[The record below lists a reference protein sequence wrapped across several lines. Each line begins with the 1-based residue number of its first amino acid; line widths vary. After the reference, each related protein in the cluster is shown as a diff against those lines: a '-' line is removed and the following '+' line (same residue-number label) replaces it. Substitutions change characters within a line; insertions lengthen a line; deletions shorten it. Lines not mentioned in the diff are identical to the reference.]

1 MECPKCSKSFNH
13 KGKFKKHLMSHEQL
27 KPFKCPECGVMLS
40 AEWILKR
47 HRETKHSGIKPF
59 VCFQCNVSFTS
70 KDHLHRHLNTR
81 KHVPFVCEECNKVF
95 QRITAFQNHRCLKD
109 SATSKYKS
117 IHSNSGVDMLD
128 SSLNDCKQTECSNSL
143 LSNSVNE
150 SLIEPL
156 NNDLPYNTLDE
167 HLKTSFEFELT
178 CKHPKENWNLIEG
191 SMEIDAI
198 LSSPTF
204 LRDSSTEPEDQE
216 VKQGKDLTEKWK
228 CTYHDCQ
235 KTYSTRSNLR
245 THIRTAHE
253 KIGFTCE
260 YCKVIVMH
268 NHTLQKHVLSCQ
280 KKYIKI
286 TT

>member
-1 MECPKCSKSFNH
+1 MVKAMECSKCSKSFNH

-81 KHVPFVCEECNKVF
+81 KHVPFVCEDCKKVF

-109 SATSKYKS
+109 CPITKSK
-117 IHSNSGVDMLD
+117 SNAGVDMLE
-128 SSLNDCKQTECSNSL
+128 SSLGFSKQSDCTSSSVSNSL
-143 LSNSVNE
+143 E
-150 SLIEPL
+150 ETLIEAL
-156 NNDLPYNTLDE
+156 NTYLPNNTLNDAPHIPFDLE
-167 HLKTSFEFELT
+167 FTS
-178 CKHPKENWNLIEG
+178 KHPKENPDFTEHS
-191 SMEIDAI
+191 SMDTDPT
-198 LSSPTF
+198 PTF
-204 LRDSSTEPEDQE
+204 LRDLSTEPEDPP
-216 VKQGKDLTEKWK
+216 KPPKDLSEKWK
-228 CTYHDCQ
+228 CSFHDCQ

-253 KIGFTCE
+253 KQGFTCE
-260 YCKVIVMH
+260 HCKVIVMH

-280 KKYIKI
+280 KKLNKV